1 MAVVSIA
8 DSFAP
13 AAIEV
18 RLKISNAKA
27 VFTQDVIARGIKK
40 IPLYER
46 VVKAN
51 AAKCIV
57 IAESDTDKLQCNLR
71 DNDLSWNDFLD
82 GTNDD
87 TEFKS
92 VSCDSMDNA
101 NILFSSG
108 TTGEPKAIPWHH
120 STFIKP
126 FVDGYLHNDIRKNEV
141 VAWPTNVGWMMG
153 PWLISQIGLGA
164 SIALFVGSPVNDAF
178 CKFVEEAEIGHLGV
192 IPSMVKSWMRTNAT
206 KDCNWKCVRRYSS
219 TGNVFTRFYIVCRI
233 SVNLYLF
240 NLTVVIVAYV

>member
-46 VVKAN
+46 VIKAN
-51 AAKCIV
+51 AVKCIV
-57 IAESDTDKLQCNLR
+57 IAESEDNKLECNLR
-71 DNDLSWNDFLD
+71 EQDMSWTDFLD
-82 GTNDD
+82 GTNNETKFD
-87 TEFKS
+87 S
-92 VSCDSMDNA
+92 ISCDSMDNA

-126 FVDGYLHNDIRKNEV
+126 FVDGYLHNDVRKDEV

-153 PWLISQIGLGA
+153 PWLIAQIGLGA
-164 SIALFVGSPVNDAF
+164 SIALFVGSPVGLN
-178 CKFVEEAEIGHLGV
+178 V
-192 IPSMVKSWMRTNAT
+192 I
-206 KDCNWKCVRRYSS
+206 
-219 TGNVFTRFYIVCRI
+219 
-233 SVNLYLF
+233 
-240 NLTVVIVAYV
+240 